1 MTILKLLCFLFILA
15 TGYSATAQTATEMA
29 LFKESD
35 ISLVTPTGTI
45 QGTLT
50 VQLPLQKSPGPVA
63 LLISGSGPTD
73 RNGNNPMMQNNAL
86 QMLAQELAATGI
98 ATVRYDK
105 RAIGKSIIPN
115 FSEVNYRFDDLVKD
129 AVGWIDLLK
138 KDSRFTKISIIG
150 HSEGAL
156 IGLEAALA
164 TKPNAYISIAGAAR
178 SADSLILAQ
187 VAQQPEVVRNEVRDI
202 LVQLKAG
209 KEVSSFSPY
218 LAPLFRSS
226 VQPYMISW
234 LRYTPQDD
242 LKKLK
247 IKTLIIQGTSDLQVP
262 VTEAQQLAKAK
273 PDAKLLL
280 IPDMNH
286 VLKQVSPSKE
296 ENLATYN
303 NPTLPLAKELIP
315 AIVDFLK

>member
-1 MTILKLLCFLFILA
+1 MTILKLLGLFLIL
-15 TGYSATAQTATEMA
+15 TITYSATAQPATKAA
-29 LFKESD
+29 LFQESD
-35 ISLVTPTGTI
+35 ISLATPTGTI
-45 QGTLT
+45 QGTLA
-50 VQLPLQKSPGPVA
+50 VPLPLQKGPGPLA

-73 RNGNNPMMQNNAL
+73 RNGNNPVMQNNSL
-86 QMLAQELAATGI
+86 QMLAQELAAAGI
-98 ATVRYDK
+98 STVRYDK
-105 RAIGKSIIPN
+105 RAIGKSVIPN
-115 FSEVNYRFDDLVKD
+115 FSEANYRFDDLVTD
-129 AVGWIDLLK
+129 AVGWVNLLK
-138 KDSRFTKISIIG
+138 KDGRFTKVNIIG

-164 TKPNAYISIAGAAR
+164 TKPNAYISIAGVAR

-187 VAQQPEVVRNEVRDI
+187 IAQQPETVRNEVRDI
-202 LVQLKAG
+202 LAQLKAG

-234 LRYTPQDD
+234 LKYTPQDE

-247 IKTLIIQGTSDLQVP
+247 TKTLIIQGTSDLQVP

-273 PDAKLLL
+273 PEAKLLL

-286 VLKQVSPSKE
+286 VLKQVSQDKG
-296 ENLATYN
+296 ENMATYN
-303 NPTLPLAKELIP
+303 NPTLPLAKELLP
-315 AIVDFLK
+315 AIISFLK